1 MDCIG
6 SGEFREQKSNGE
18 VFEFAKFEP
27 KNAIYQTYVSSVKG
41 RFENARK
48 ESQFWKH
55 LHEIDGLIAGEKRSR
70 VGHRQVRFVQFVIPE
85 LALKAFNAHHN
96 IDSNVMVE
104 AAEELDPLDPAN
116 WDDEAP
122 F

>member
-1 MDCIG
+1 M
-6 SGEFREQKSNGE
+6 
-18 VFEFAKFEP
+18 P
-27 KNAIYQTYVSSVKG
+27 
-41 RFENARK
+41 
-48 ESQFWKH
+48 
-55 LHEIDGLIAGEKRSR
+55 
-70 VGHRQVRFVQFVIPE
+70 FVQFVIPE

-96 IDSNVMVE
+96 IDSNVMIE